1 MLVKAECKH
10 IRISPMKMRQVVD
23 LIRAKNVRDAQV
35 ILSSVNK
42 RSTELIV
49 KILKSAVAN
58 AKVKGFTEDQLYI
71 SRITCDNG
79 PSWKRFKAAAFGRAS
94 PILRRTSH
102 LKIELDL
109 KG

>member
-1 MLVKAECKH
+1 MLVKAECKN
-10 IRISPMKMRQVVD
+10 IRISPMKMRQVID
-23 LIRAKNVRDAQV
+23 LIREKDVREAQAV
-35 ILSSVNK
+35 LFTVNK
-42 RSTELIV
+42 RAKEFIV

-58 AKVKGFTEDQLYI
+58 ARVKGFTEDQLYI

-94 PILRRTSH
+94 PILRRTAH

-109 KG
+109 KD